1 MEYKYLI
8 ELKSYLNIIMYL
20 YINNVFFKLKLWLL
34 NINSYDSEVDKYIFL
49 LEYHK
54 LYGLIIC

>member
-8 ELKSYLNIIMYL
+8 ELKSYLNIITYL

-34 NINSYDSEVDKYIFL
+34 NINSYSEVDKYIFL
-49 LEYHK
+49 VEYHK
-54 LYGLIIC
+54 LYG